1 MDQELQIEMVK
12 QRYYSQPEYALTGL
26 RPVIVKVFKR
36 YGV

>member
-1 MDQELQIEMVK
+1 MDQELQIETVK
-12 QRYYSQPEYALTGL
+12 QLLSETEYALTGL